1 MQGRFRNSQMNQETL
16 FLSLPTHHST
26 YTCTDKE
33 VPCFSPRTERSHMC
47 DDVAHWLITYPLG
60 TLGQCES
67 KANMRAFAKRFV
79 RVSFRMSRSHDKG
92 TCTMTMTINQA
103 RGEMSHPARFKAE
116 MCKFWGTKMRY
127 VKQTP
132 DCIKAIP
139 ILTIKAPCGPS
150 DR

>member
-67 KANMRAFAKRFV
+67 KACDEAVQYESIRQKIREGQLSD
-79 RVSFRMSRSHDKG
+79 VSQPRQRNLHDDHD
-92 TCTMTMTINQA
+92 NQ
-103 RGEMSHPARFKAE
+103 
-116 MCKFWGTKMRY
+116 
-127 VKQTP
+127 
-132 DCIKAIP
+132 
-139 ILTIKAPCGPS
+139 PS
-150 DR
+150 PR